1 MKIDSIKD
9 IHKDA
14 AYQKITIDGHEATIV
29 NRGTYDEDT
38 HKPIYYVEAGS
49 QTHAYTG
56 LDMLKEK
63 IEEFVRVANGG
74 KADSDDKK
82 KSEVTPSEA
91 SKSFF
96 ESKFKNL
103 KWKKGDDEDY
113 PSVVAHKK
121 FRGVPIDIEIDED
134 GQGEII
140 IGDADEGIEFGALT
154 SEKAAKELWDTIL
167 EELEYYED

>member
-1 MKIDSIKD
+1 MQSVRAKAQKKLKRKRKEPNPGSKKNPLKIDSIKD

-82 KSEVTPSEA
+82 KV
-91 SKSFF
+91 K
-96 ESKFKNL
+96 
-103 KWKKGDDEDY
+103 
-113 PSVVAHKK
+113 
-121 FRGVPIDIEIDED
+121 
-134 GQGEII
+134 
-140 IGDADEGIEFGALT
+140 
-154 SEKAAKELWDTIL
+154 
-167 EELEYYED
+167 

>member
-1 MKIDSIKD
+1 MVKKGDEKLHAKADERKGGEKGDKKLHEEAEKKKKEPNPGSKKNPLKIDSIKD

-82 KSEVTPSEA
+82 K
-91 SKSFF
+91 
-96 ESKFKNL
+96 
-103 KWKKGDDEDY
+103 
-113 PSVVAHKK
+113 
-121 FRGVPIDIEIDED
+121 
-134 GQGEII
+134 
-140 IGDADEGIEFGALT
+140 
-154 SEKAAKELWDTIL
+154 
-167 EELEYYED
+167 